1 MAKTSTIITGR
12 VAAITGAGRGIGR
25 ETARAFVREGMKVA
39 IGDLDLAAAQAA
51 AAELGDRAVALEVDV
66 TKRAS
71 VDAFLAAAEQRLG
84 PLDVV
89 VNNAGI
95 MQLGWF
101 GDEDDATAQRMIDIN
116 LHGVING
123 TKAALERMAP
133 RNHGHIVNIAS
144 QAGIFGTPGGAT
156 YSATKHAVVG
166 LTEAVRGEM
175 RLQNIG
181 VRLSYVLPAVVNT
194 ELGAGLAR
202 NPGVKQL
209 EPADV
214 AQAIV
219 EGLRNGTVDIWVP
232 KNVKAISRITRLLPR
247 RGAEAIGRALK
258 ADRVLATADPEA
270 RRAYELRASRS
281 EPGLEPGAQAPELSE
296 SPTR

>member
-1 MAKTSTIITGR
+1 MAKSPTIITGR

-39 IGDLDLAAAQAA
+39 IGDLDLDAAREA
-51 AAELGDRAVALEVDV
+51 AAELGDRAIALKVDV
-66 TKRAS
+66 TQRAS
-71 VDAFLAAAEQRLG
+71 VDAFLSAAEEQLG

-101 GDEDDATAQRMIDIN
+101 TDEDDATAQRMIDIN
-116 LHGVING
+116 LHGVIYG

-144 QAGIFGTPGGAT
+144 QAGTFGTPGGAT
-156 YSATKHAVVG
+156 YSATKHGVVG

-175 RLQNIG
+175 RLQGIN

-194 ELGAGLAR
+194 ELGAGLQR
-202 NPGVKQL
+202 NPGIKQL
-209 EPADV
+209 QPADV
-214 AQAIV
+214 AEAIV
-219 EGLRNGTVDIWVP
+219 DALRHGTVDVWVP
-232 KNVKAISRITRLLPR
+232 KSVKRLQRVSGLLPR
-247 RGAEAIGRALK
+247 RAVEAVTRVMK
-258 ADRVLATADPEA
+258 VDRVLAQFDAGA
-270 RRAYELRASRS
+270 RQAYELRASKS
-281 EPGLEPGAQAPELSE
+281 DPGLEPGSDVPELTE
-296 SPTR
+296 SK